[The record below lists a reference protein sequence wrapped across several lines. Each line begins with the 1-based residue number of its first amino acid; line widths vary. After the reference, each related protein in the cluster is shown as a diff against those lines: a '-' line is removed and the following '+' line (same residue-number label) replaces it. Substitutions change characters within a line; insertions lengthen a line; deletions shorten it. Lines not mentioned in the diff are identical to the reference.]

1 MKKLSKME
9 IDVVVNKVVNEIEE
23 IKNNK
28 GKRIFEISEFKD
40 EFLNKVNEILK
51 IEKELN
57 KLEKELDLIRN
68 KFNKDGIKVYF
79 YSNGSYSRN
88 CGKKEVF
95 SIDLLNNKNVSYK
108 EVFDEMVLNNID
120 EEINIKE
127 YINKLVE
134 KFK

>member
-9 IDVVVNKVVNEIEE
+9 IDVVVNKVVNEINEVKE
-23 IKNNK
+23 NK
-28 GKRIFEISEFKD
+28 GKRIFEISEFKG
-40 EFLNKVNEILK
+40 EFLDKLDEILK
-51 IEKELN
+51 IEKELD
-57 KLEKELDLIRN
+57 KLIKEIREIEN

-79 YSNGSYSRN
+79 YDNNNYGRKGIYNISLLNDKSVYYG
-88 CGKKEVF
+88 EVF
-95 SIDLLNNKNVSYK
+95 N
-108 EVFDEMVLNNID
+108 EMVLNNID

>member
-9 IDVVVNKVVNEIEE
+9 IDVVVNKVVNEINKVKE
-23 IKNNK
+23 NK
-28 GKRIFEISEFKD
+28 GKRIFEISEFKG
-40 EFLNKVNEILK
+40 EFLDKLDEILK
-51 IEKELN
+51 IEKELD
-57 KLEKELDLIRN
+57 KLIKEIREIEN

-79 YSNGSYSRN
+79 YDNNNYGRKGIYNISLLNDKSVYYG
-88 CGKKEVF
+88 EVF
-95 SIDLLNNKNVSYK
+95 N
-108 EVFDEMVLNNID
+108 EMVLNNID

>member
-9 IDVVVNKVVNEIEE
+9 IDVVVNKVVNEINKVKE
-23 IKNNK
+23 NK
-28 GKRIFEISEFKD
+28 GKRIFEISEFKG
-40 EFLNKVNEILK
+40 EFLNKLDEILK
-51 IEKELN
+51 IEKELD
-57 KLEKELDLIRN
+57 KLIKEIREIEN

-79 YSNGSYSRN
+79 YDNNNYGRKGIYNISLLNDKSVYYG
-88 CGKKEVF
+88 EVF
-95 SIDLLNNKNVSYK
+95 N
-108 EVFDEMVLNNID
+108 EMVLNNID